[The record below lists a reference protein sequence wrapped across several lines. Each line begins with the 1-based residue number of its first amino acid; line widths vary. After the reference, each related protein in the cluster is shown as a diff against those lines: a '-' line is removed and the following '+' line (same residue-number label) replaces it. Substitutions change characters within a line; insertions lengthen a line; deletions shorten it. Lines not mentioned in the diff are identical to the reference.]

1 MRKGLVLAMLLAGGV
16 SAGLSACGGAKAPEA
31 PAKAAAGPR
40 LTVVLR
46 DAPDWQSVPA
56 EVSTR
61 DQAQVIARIPG
72 LLASLSVRAGDSVRQ
87 GQTIGRITDS
97 QLGYQAGA
105 YGAQAA
111 AAGAQAGAAQA
122 ELKRVRFLY
131 ENGVYAKARL
141 DQVEA
146 AANAAGA
153 QVQAAR
159 AQQASVNA
167 MAGQGAVVAPSAGR
181 VLRADV
187 PAGSP
192 VMPGTVIA
200 VVTSGPVVLRLELP
214 EGLAAKVLPGA
225 KVQVDGMAD
234 QGTVTRV
241 YPAVQAGQVSADV
254 AIAGL
259 DSRLIGRRLSA
270 RVAAGTRHVM
280 VVPKAFV
287 STQFG
292 LDSVAVVARDGSAMR
307 VPVQTAPADGGN
319 VEILSGVNV
328 GDVLA
333 GGGQ

>member
-16 SAGLSACGGAKAPEA
+16 CGGLTGCGSEKTPDA

-40 LTVVLR
+40 LTVAMR
-46 DAPDWQSVPA
+46 DAPDWQSVSA

-72 LLASLSVRAGDSVRQ
+72 LLSSLSVRAGDSVGK

-111 AAGAQAGAAQA
+111 AAGAQASAAQA
-122 ELKRVRFLY
+122 DLKRVRYLY

-167 MAGQGAVVAPSAGR
+167 MAGQGALVAPSAGR
-181 VLRADV
+181 VLHADV

-192 VMPGTVIA
+192 VTPGMVIA
-200 VVTSGPVVLRLELP
+200 VVTSGPVVLRLDLP
-214 EGLAAKVLPGA
+214 EALAAKVMPGA
-225 KVQVDGMAD
+225 KVQVDGMANE
-234 QGTVTRV
+234 GTVVRI

-254 AIAGL
+254 EVSGL
-259 DSRLIGRRLSA
+259 DARLIGRRLSA
-270 RVAAGTRHVM
+270 RVAAGSRHVM
-280 VVPKAFV
+280 LVPKAFV
-287 STQFG
+287 STRYG
-292 LDSVAVVARDGSAMR
+292 LDSVAVVARDGSAIR

-319 VEILSGVNV
+319 VEILSGVNA

-333 GGGQ
+333 GGVQ